1 LSYHPAPTGKEFQTV
16 IQTQEK
22 RGKIMGKKV
31 LIIDDSNT
39 MRKIVTRSLRQ
50 AGLEFD
56 TILEAA
62 DGQAALEVLQGETV
76 DIILSD
82 INMPNMDGIEFL
94 RQKQGN
100 DRIKDIPVVMITT
113 EAGTDILNEAMN
125 LGALGSI
132 KKPFTPDQVQ
142 DILGSVL

>member
-1 LSYHPAPTGKEFQTV
+1 
-16 IQTQEK
+16 
-22 RGKIMGKKV
+22 MGKKV

-62 DGQAALEVLQGETV
+62 DGQAALDVLEGELV

-100 DRIKDIPVVMITT
+100 GKIKDIPVVMITT
-113 EAGTDILNEAMN
+113 EAGSDILNEAMS
-125 LGALGSI
+125 LGARGSI
-132 KKPFTPDQVQ
+132 KKPFTPEQVQ
-142 DILGSVL
+142 EVLGNVL

>member
-1 LSYHPAPTGKEFQTV
+1 
-16 IQTQEK
+16 
-22 RGKIMGKKV
+22 MGKKV

-62 DGQAALEVLQGETV
+62 DGQAALDVLQGETV

-100 DRIKDIPVVMITT
+100 DQIKDIPVVMITT
-113 EAGTDILNEAMN
+113 EAGTDILNEAMS

-142 DILGSVL
+142 EVLGNVL